1 MTKAK
6 KFPQKRTR
14 PTESPLPWQTQP
26 SLLRQKVQA
35 TVTQITLVALG
46 AIAVSLV
53 AFIVTSQPQ
62 NLLLG
67 LVSAIG
73 LGITVLAVG
82 FFFAQTTIRQATKSL
97 ESLRAITYQLAQAY
111 LPDYDLEVSDD
122 DVATLANLLE
132 EFVDKIDSLTAFAQT
147 KTVVPDP
154 QLQADVEQILQI
166 LSQVADGNL
175 IIEAES
181 TSFVIDTIKQ
191 AIARIADTL
200 QGLSQRSQ
208 ALLKDMDQL
217 QALAQQLTSQ
227 VQYQQASLQATQA
240 KIQRIVQLVQST
252 QEQEQIASQT
262 SQLAKLAVQ
271 EGEQGMLSLRDS
283 INSLQ
288 QGTALIVQRIR
299 SLNEF
304 VNLAKQFVLDQKRL
318 ASLTQVLAMNASM
331 VAARALEQREPDQ
344 FASVA
349 REFAAIASQV
359 NNLAT
364 QTNQGLVVLQ
374 QRTGFV
380 EVVVS
385 GIDKDV
391 QDVSNLVA
399 QFTNSVDQSRQSFDY
414 LKQVSDQVAQ
424 VEQAVL
430 VANGAI
436 EQALSES
443 LDAAQLLASA
453 TQSIIQQA
461 QMTHNQS
468 LELRQNLDQMSQT
481 ITQFRLPQRGN

>member
-1 MTKAK
+1 MLKVK
-6 KFPQKRTR
+6 KFPKKRTR
-14 PTESPLPWQTQP
+14 PPVQPSLLQTQP
-26 SLLRQKVQA
+26 SILRQKVQVVIA
-35 TVTQITLVALG
+35 LITLVALG
-46 AIAVSLV
+46 AIAVSLL
-53 AFIVTSQPQ
+53 ALILTSQPQ
-62 NLLLG
+62 NILLG

-82 FFFAQTTIRQATKSL
+82 FFFAQATIRQATESL
-97 ESLRAITYQLAQAY
+97 ENLRAIAYQFAQAY
-111 LPDYDLEVSDD
+111 FPEHELDVSGD
-122 DVATLANLLE
+122 DVATLASLLQ
-132 EFVDKIDSLTAFAQT
+132 EFVDKIESLTAFSQT
-147 KTVVPDP
+147 KTVAPDP
-154 QLQADVEQILQI
+154 QLQADVEQIVQI
-166 LSQVADGNL
+166 FNQVADGDL
-175 IIEAES
+175 VIEAKS
-181 TSFVIDTIKQ
+181 SSFVIDSIKQ

-217 QALAQQLTSQ
+217 QALSQELSTQAQQ
-227 VQYQQASLQATQA
+227 QQASLKETQA

-262 SQLAKLAVQ
+262 TQLAKLAVQ
-271 EGEQGMLSLRDS
+271 EGEQGIVSLRDS

-299 SLNEF
+299 SLDEF
-304 VNLAKQFVLDQKRL
+304 VTLAKQFVLDQKRL

-385 GIDKDV
+385 GIAKDV
-391 QDVSNLVA
+391 QDVSSLVN

-430 VANGAI
+430 AVNGAI
-436 EQALSES
+436 EQALNES
-443 LDAAQLLASA
+443 LDSAQLLASA

-461 QMTHNQS
+461 QMTHSQS
-468 LELRQNLDQMSQT
+468 LELRQQLDQMSQT
-481 ITQFRLPQRGN
+481 ITRFRLPQRGN

>member
-1 MTKAK
+1 
-6 KFPQKRTR
+6 
-14 PTESPLPWQTQP
+14 
-26 SLLRQKVQA
+26 
-35 TVTQITLVALG
+35 
-46 AIAVSLV
+46 
-53 AFIVTSQPQ
+53 
-62 NLLLG
+62 
-67 LVSAIG
+67 
-73 LGITVLAVG
+73 
-82 FFFAQTTIRQATKSL
+82 
-97 ESLRAITYQLAQAY
+97 
-111 LPDYDLEVSDD
+111 
-122 DVATLANLLE
+122 
-132 EFVDKIDSLTAFAQT
+132 
-147 KTVVPDP
+147 
-154 QLQADVEQILQI
+154 
-166 LSQVADGNL
+166 
-175 IIEAES
+175 
-181 TSFVIDTIKQ
+181 
-191 AIARIADTL
+191 
-200 QGLSQRSQ
+200 
-208 ALLKDMDQL
+208 
-217 QALAQQLTSQ
+217 
-227 VQYQQASLQATQA
+227 
-240 KIQRIVQLVQST
+240 VQST

>member
-1 MTKAK
+1 MTKTK
-6 KFPQKRTR
+6 KFPKKRPR
-14 PTESPLPWQTQP
+14 IAPPPVQAQP
-26 SLLRQKVQA
+26 SVLRQEVQGA
-35 TVTQITLVALG
+35 VNLITLTALG
-46 AIAVSLV
+46 TIAISLV
-53 AFIVTSQPQ
+53 TFVLLGQPQ
-62 NLLLG
+62 NILLG

-73 LGITVLAVG
+73 LGITALGIG
-82 FFFAQTTIRQATKSL
+82 FLFVQATIRKATKSL
-97 ESLRAITYQLAQAY
+97 ESLRQITYQLAQAY
-111 LPDYDLEVSDD
+111 LPDHELDFSGD
-122 DVATLANLLE
+122 DVAILARVLQD
-132 EFVDKIDSLTAFAQT
+132 FVDKIESLTALSQT
-147 KTVVPDP
+147 KTVAPDP

-166 LSQVADGNL
+166 LSQVAEGNL
-175 IIEAES
+175 VIEGES
-181 TSFVIDTIKQ
+181 SSFVIDSIKQ

-200 QGLSQRSQ
+200 QGLAHRSQ
-208 ALLKDMDQL
+208 ALTKDMDQL
-217 QALAQQLTSQ
+217 QTLAQELTSQ
-227 VQYQQASLQATQA
+227 AQQQQASLQETQA

-391 QDVSNLVA
+391 KDVSSLV
-399 QFTNSVDQSRQSFDY
+399 QEFTQSVDQSRQSFDH
-414 LKQVSDQVAQ
+414 LKQVSDQVVQ

-430 VANGAI
+430 EANKAI
-436 EQALSES
+436 GQALNES
-443 LDAAQLLASA
+443 LNSAQLLVAA
-453 TQSIIQQA
+453 TQNLIQQA
-461 QMTHNQS
+461 QRTHSQTQ
-468 LELRQNLDQMSQT
+468 ELRQHLDQMSQS
-481 ITQFRLPQRGN
+481 INQFRLPQRGN

>member
-1 MTKAK
+1 MTKAQ
-6 KFPQKRTR
+6 KFPQKRTK
-14 PTESPLPWQTQP
+14 PAKSSPSWQSQP

-35 TVTQITLVALG
+35 TVSQITLVALG
-46 AIAVSLV
+46 AIAVSLL
-53 AFIVTSQPQ
+53 AFILTSQPQ

-82 FFFAQTTIRQATKSL
+82 FFFAQTTIRKATKSL
-97 ESLRAITYQLAQAY
+97 ENLRAIAYQFAQAY
-111 LPDYDLEVSDD
+111 LPEHELDVSGD

-132 EFVDKIDSLTAFAQT
+132 EFVDKIDSLTDFAQT
-147 KTVVPDP
+147 KTAVPDP
-154 QLQADVEQILQI
+154 QLQADVEQVLQI

-181 TSFVIDTIKQ
+181 TSFVIDSIKQ
-191 AIARIADTL
+191 AIARIAQTL
-200 QGLSQRSQ
+200 QELSQRSQ
-208 ALLKDMDQL
+208 MLIKDMDQL
-217 QALAQQLTSQ
+217 QTLSQELTTQAQH
-227 VQYQQASLQATQA
+227 QQASLQETQG

-252 QEQEQIASQT
+252 QEQEEIACQT
-262 SQLAKLAVQ
+262 SQLAKLAVE

-364 QTNQGLVVLQ
+364 QTNQGLIVLQ

-391 QDVSNLVA
+391 QDVSSLVA
-399 QFTNSVDQSRQSFDY
+399 QFTQSVDQSRQSFDY
-414 LKQVSDQVAQ
+414 LKQVSDQVSQ
-424 VEQAVL
+424 VEQAVV

-443 LDAAQLLASA
+443 LDSAQLLASA

-461 QMTHNQS
+461 QMTHSQS
-468 LELRQNLDQMSQT
+468 LELRQHLDKMSQT
-481 ITQFRLPQRGN
+481 ITQFRLPQRGT